1 MADIKYTPSEL
12 LAQSAEMSALQSEYD
27 ALFVKTTSALNG
39 LNESWSEN
47 LSRNFSGKIQ
57 SAQKSF
63 SSIINMLSNGSIAAK
78 LGATSHSPTSIESF
92 FSSLGG
98 ADKLGTGGLDQI
110 FSNLT
115 DEDKKRLYDALP
127 KEVKAMI
134 KTSQDVDKYLAEKYG
149 SLPEPM
155 RKSIEAIIPSKIKDP
170 ISISHEVIAGEADF
184 STVGKATTLVTG
196 NSELGGTVT
205 AALEATINSKMD
217 AIEKEAQHSLTKAAN
232 SLRSGDVSGGIMY
245 NMEYVGYE
253 CQRLVRGIADG
264 FTNYFGSALEA
275 SGDATRNPALSMVG
289 SALHD
294 LL

>member
-155 RKSIEAIIPSKIKDP
+155 RKSIEAIIPSDGNLQVLLGSFDYYEEPAIPVSASNDFQIIDVVFQDFRLLKRSK
-170 ISISHEVIAGEADF
+170 EIA
-184 STVGKATTLVTG
+184 
-196 NSELGGTVT
+196 
-205 AALEATINSKMD
+205 I
-217 AIEKEAQHSLTKAAN
+217 
-232 SLRSGDVSGGIMY
+232 
-245 NMEYVGYE
+245 
-253 CQRLVRGIADG
+253 
-264 FTNYFGSALEA
+264 
-275 SGDATRNPALSMVG
+275 
-289 SALHD
+289 
-294 LL
+294 